1 MNLLRRLIRS
11 IITILPSLLPGLWL
25 LNYTLEQRC
34 YDFPCKVINVVVL
47 LTAVVL
53 LLWSLIVF
61 ALSLLEK
68 ESIEKRNTWDRFK
81 VNLLEV
87 TPTILI
93 HAGIFGIMLYATI
106 NMITSYIDT
115 SNYKE
120 TGNLYLLVT
129 FAAPVYELTR
139 IFERR
144 KSVAPP
150 DTDHVSALGVEK
162 GKTIPATRITYGGIY
177 GQTFLTFGIW
187 FGIMLLIMRYQYLL
201 TDRINNRSWDALPVL
216 LIMAGISFLLVKL
229 FKRTEQVLRKRGV
242 ISWSSSYF

>member
-1 MNLLRRLIRS
+1 MNLLRRLTRS

-25 LNYTLEQRC
+25 LDYTLAQRC
-34 YDFPCKVINVVVL
+34 YDISCKVINVVVM
-47 LTAVVL
+47 LTVVAL

-61 ALSLLEK
+61 AASLIEK
-68 ESIEKRNTWDRFK
+68 ESVEKIDGWKRFRI
-81 VNLLEV
+81 NLLDI
-87 TPTILI
+87 TPKILI
-93 HAGIFGIMLYATI
+93 HAAIFGIMLYATVI
-106 NMITSYIDT
+106 MITSHIDT

-144 KSVAPP
+144 RSVAPP
-150 DTDHVSALGVEK
+150 DTNHVSPLHVEK
-162 GKTIPATRITYGGIY
+162 GRTLPATWTTYAGIY
-177 GQTFLTFGIW
+177 GQTLLTFGIW
-187 FGIMLLIMRYQYLL
+187 FGIMLLTMRYQYLL
-201 TDRINNRSWDALPVL
+201 TEKINNRSWDALPVL

-229 FKRTEQVLRKRGV
+229 FKSAELTLRKRGV